1 MFSAPFESAFIT
13 VPHPR
18 QTYNPRSTRL
28 ASRFC
33 SQHEHVFEVSRSL
46 TTITVIPL
54 AFVLYVSKFVKRSNA
69 HPCKPLLPRSPQFR
83 GLPVSP
89 SSRMPSRLPTAI
101 VPTPRSTHSDTGCWV
116 SEYQAD
122 VNAALNI
129 TDRYLSGESHSR
141 EYTSGDDSAEEG
153 GRLTV
158 PQDSQAVDESHSDS
172 FAHQKSTISGD
183 DADTQQETLGTNA
196 S

>member
-1 MFSAPFESAFIT
+1 M
-13 VPHPR
+13 
-18 QTYNPRSTRL
+18 
-28 ASRFC
+28 
-33 SQHEHVFEVSRSL
+33 SRSL

-101 VPTPRSTHSDTGCWV
+101 VPTPRSTHSDSGCGV

-129 TDRYLSGESHSR
+129 ADRHLSGESHSR

-158 PQDSQAVDESHSDS
+158 PQDSQAVDESQAIRSHTRNLR
-172 FAHQKSTISGD
+172 F
-183 DADTQQETLGTNA
+183 LGTMLTPSKRRLERMRLETNRPLRSA
-196 S
+196 